1 MNDAA
6 FETTRGQVPAF
17 LTSPIAWLVFAP
29 SGIAWCLMILLARID
44 PGLSLCLAP
53 RPNVSAQA
61 IDASVLALA
70 NVSLAALAQAAL
82 LMALAMALP
91 LAWKP
96 ALHVMSRSF
105 RRDSASHVALLV
117 FTLSAIWALLLVAL
131 SIMGIMLQ
139 AGLAALLPA
148 PLVGCV
154 ACLAAAIH
162 RNSAHA
168 EIALRQCHRVHP
180 MRAFAPGSYYDVIG
194 YAAAAARACARV
206 CWPAMLLSWFTRW
219 PLLTMAAVTAL
230 AFRDRMLFRPTP
242 RIPVTVFSLLAIL
255 ELVSVR

>member
-1 MNDAA
+1 MSDAA
-6 FETTRGQVPAF
+6 IYSARRRVPAF

-53 RPNVSAQA
+53 RPSVSAQA

-105 RRDSASHVALLV
+105 RQYAASHTALLV
-117 FTLSAIWALLLVAL
+117 FTVAAIWTLLLVAL
-131 SIMGIMLQ
+131 SVTGIMLQ

-180 MRAFAPGSYYDVIG
+180 IRAFAPGSYRDVMG
-194 YAAAAARACARV
+194 YGAASALACARV
-206 CWPAMLLSWFTRW
+206 CWPAMLLPWFTRW
-219 PLLTMAAVTAL
+219 PLLTMALVTVL
-230 AFRDRMLFRPTP
+230 AFRDRMLFRPSP
-242 RIPVTVFSLLAIL
+242 SLPVTVLSMLAMI